1 MLRIQLCGRFAVVID
16 GRQVESLLPG
26 RQGRLLVAYLAT
38 NHAQPVERS
47 VLLDALWPEGGAGA
61 ASALTVLLSKIR
73 TLLAPA
79 KIAGRGSVQLLL
91 PPDSTVDLDLATTS
105 LHSAESAVAQRDWR
119 RAWPASLTALYAS
132 RRRFLA
138 EFEAPW
144 IDDWRRQLDV
154 ILERAL
160 ACYAE
165 ACLGIGGTELPAA
178 ERAARRLVTHAPLAE
193 TGHALLIR
201 ALAAR
206 GDAAA
211 ALAAYD
217 QLRQLLR
224 EELGVSPCPATREL
238 HTRLLR
244 GQSLEEPGLLSR
256 SPSRPGRLSPPP
268 PRSRQPPA

>member
-1 MLRIQLCGRFAVVID
+1 MIRIQLCGRFAVVVD
-16 GRQVESLLPG
+16 GESTESRLPG

-38 NHAQPVERS
+38 HRVQPVERT
-47 VLLDALWPEGGAGA
+47 VLLNALWPDGGAGA
-61 ASALTVLLSKIR
+61 AGTLTVLLSKAR

-79 KIAGRGSVQLLL
+79 EIRGRRTLQLIL
-91 PPDSTVDLDLATTS
+91 PADSAVDLETATTS
-105 LHSAESAVAQRDWR
+105 LHSAESAVALRDWR
-119 RAWPASLTALYAS
+119 RAWPAALAAQYVS

-144 IDDWRRQLDV
+144 IDEWRRQLDV
-154 ILERAL
+154 IYERAL
-160 ACYAE
+160 ACYGE

-178 ERAARRLVTHAPLAE
+178 ERAARHLLAHAPLAE
-193 TGHALLIR
+193 TGHRLLMR

-224 EELGVSPCPATREL
+224 EELGVSPCPATQAL
-238 HTRLLR
+238 HVRLLR
-244 GQSLEEPGLLSR
+244 GQPLDEPT
-256 SPSRPGRLSPPP
+256 RPATHAR
-268 PRSRQPPA
+268 